1 MTARWPLVALVALV
15 AIAAAACGRPP
26 APEPLDTRHD
36 NCASCRMTVS
46 DRHLAA
52 QIVASGDE
60 PKFFD
65 DLGCLSQYLATQ
77 PIASDAAVFVAD
89 HRTGDWVPAE
99 RAVFSRLTL
108 RSTPMASGLVAHES
122 TASRAADAAAAASTI
137 VPAAAVL
144 GKFANRT
151 EHAL

>member
-1 MTARWPLVALVALV
+1 MTARWSTVLLL
-15 AIAAAACGRPP
+15 AIAAAACGRTV
-26 APEPLDTRHD
+26 APEPLDTRND
-36 NCASCRMTVS
+36 TCATCRMTVS

-60 PKFFD
+60 PRFFD
-65 DLGCLSQYLATQ
+65 DLGCLSQYLAAH
-77 PIASDAAVFVAD
+77 PVPRDVAVFVAD

-99 RAVFSRLTL
+99 RAVFSRLTQ

-122 TASRAADAAAAASTI
+122 TASRSADAAAAGSTI
-137 VPAAAVL
+137 VPATVVL
-144 GKFANRT
+144 GPLAGRT